1 MTHETDL
8 LTDAAAPLLAV
19 LPSVAWLPHKLVRKT
34 NGVLDKPPCQGARTN
49 DAKTWF
55 TFAAASAL
63 LNGQID
69 VAGIGFAI
77 VPGIVSLDFDHCR
90 DQFTGE
96 LAPEVQREVENL
108 NSYTYV
114 TPSQTGIRVVGL
126 NDAATPIPGG
136 KSVRWLPG
144 GHTVEIFVGPT
155 NHYNTFTADVLPGY
169 DVLRDISAETLDYL
183 AGLDAGKRAANG
195 TAATSTPSE
204 RAPNPDPQRSIAAI
218 VAALACIPN
227 TVQDW
232 DAWSRI
238 GMAAWRASG
247 GRGAGLDAW
256 MAWSAKHP
264 CHDVGACEERWQ
276 HWFASPPT
284 RIGFG
289 TLYYE
294 ARKWKPL
301 FVAPFDPP
309 SGGEDGGD
317 GNAAGNKLPFEKERE
332 GRPRILSM
340 RQLDALPPPE
350 WLVEGLIPEA
360 SLVVPF
366 GPPKAGKTF
375 IVLSWCLHVAAGL
388 PWFGRAVKQGA
399 VVYIAGEGTGGLSV
413 RLRAM
418 RQAYGIDVDAPLFV
432 VPRAVNFRL
441 ETAVADLVALV
452 RATVGD
458 MVVAAVVIDTLAR
471 AMPGADE
478 NSAQEVGLVI
488 AGCDLVRDELACTVI
503 PIHHSGKDLTRGARG
518 TSALRGAW
526 DTALEITGTGKRVV
540 MTVVDQKEA
549 EAGTRL
555 IFRMD
560 VISVGIGRSSLVP
573 MLDEGGV
580 SGVSNVDETPRPET
594 TGLARVA
601 FHVLQALI
609 AGPDGGVLPPL
620 TAAPGTRGV
629 SHEMW
634 RQTFYEKM
642 PGETISRK
650 RLAFWRASQKLEQ
663 IGLIC
668 MKEPWVWLI

>member
-1 MTHETDL
+1 MTHEADL

-19 LPSVAWLPHKLVRKT
+19 LPLVAWLPHKLVRKT

-49 DAKTWF
+49 DARTWF

-63 LNGQID
+63 LNGQND

-77 VPGIVSLDFDHCR
+77 VAGIVALDFDRCR
-90 DQFTGE
+90 DPFTG
-96 LAPEVQREVENL
+96 LLDAEVQREIERL
-108 NSYTYV
+108 ESYAYV
-114 TPSQTGIRVVGL
+114 TPSHTGIRIVGL
-126 NDAATPIPGG
+126 NNPDSPLQGG

-144 GHTVEIFVGPT
+144 GHKIEIFVGPVSF
-155 NHYNTFTADVLPGY
+155 YNTFTAETIPGF
-169 DVLRDISAETLDYL
+169 DTLRDISDETLDYL
-183 AGLDAGKRAANG
+183 TALDAGRNAAANG
-195 TAATSTPSE
+195 ATHTV

-218 VAALACIPN
+218 SAALACIPN

-294 ARKWKPL
+294 ARKWRPL

-309 SGGEDGGD
+309 SGDGAGDEGGD
-317 GNAAGNKLPFEKERE
+317 GNAAGGKLPFEKERE

-375 IVLSWCLHVAAGL
+375 IVLSWCLHVAAGQ

-418 RQAYGIDVDAPLFV
+418 RTAYGIDVDAPLFV

-441 ETAVADLVALV
+441 ETAVAELVALV

-488 AGCDLVRDELACTVI
+488 AGCDLVRDVLGCTVI

-549 EAGTRL
+549 EAGQRL
-555 IFRMD
+555 VFRMD
-560 VISVGIGRSSLVP
+560 TISVGIGRSSLVP
-573 MLDEGGV
+573 MLDGAP
-580 SGVSNVDETPRPET
+580 DEVEKEQHRPEPGGQA
-594 TGLARVA
+594 GLMLRT
-601 FHVLQALI
+601 LRDLM
-609 AGPDGGVLPPL
+609 AGPESAILPPFSDL
-620 TAAPGTRGV
+620 PSGDIRGLSV
-629 SHEMW
+629 LVW
-634 RQTFYEKM
+634 RRAVYEKM
-642 PGETISRK
+642 PGVEADARRQAFHRGMQTLMERK
-650 RLAFWRASQKLEQ
+650 
-663 IGLIC
+663 LINV
-668 MKEPWVWLI
+668 KDPWVWLC

>member
-19 LPSVAWLPHKLVRKT
+19 LPLVAWLPHKLVRKT

-63 LNGQID
+63 LNGQND

-77 VPGIVSLDFDHCR
+77 VRGIVSLDFDHCR

-96 LAPEVQREVENL
+96 LAPEVQREVESL
-108 NSYTYV
+108 NSYTYI

-126 NDAATPIPGG
+126 NDTATPIPGG

-183 AGLDAGKRAANG
+183 AGLDAGKQG
-195 TAATSTPSE
+195 E
-204 RAPNPDPQRSIAAI
+204 RAPNPDPQRSITAI
-218 VAALACIPN
+218 SAALACIPN

-309 SGGEDGGD
+309 SGEGAGDEGGD
-317 GNAAGNKLPFEKERE
+317 GNAAGGKLPFEKEKE

-488 AGCDLVRDELACTVI
+488 AGCDLVRDELGCTVI

-549 EAGTRL
+549 EAGQRL
-555 IFRMD
+555 VFRMD
-560 VISVGIGRSSLVP
+560 TISVGIGRSSLVP
-573 MLDEGGV
+573 MLDETPV
-580 SGVSNVDETPRPET
+580 SDRETGERTEP
-594 TGLARVA
+594 TGLAKTA
-601 FHVLQALI
+601 LDVLRNLI
-609 AGPDGGVLPPL
+609 AGPEGGILPPL
-620 TAAPGTRGV
+620 SGLPNADVRGAP
-629 SHEMW
+629 HESW
-634 RQTFYEKM
+634 RREFYEKM
-642 PGETISRK
+642 PGETVARK

-663 IGLIC
+663 FRFIC

>member
-63 LNGQID
+63 LNGQND

-77 VPGIVSLDFDHCR
+77 VRGIVSLDFDHCR
-90 DQFTGE
+90 DRFTGE

-183 AGLDAGKRAANG
+183 AGLDAGKQG
-195 TAATSTPSE
+195 E

-294 ARKWKPL
+294 ARKWRPL
-301 FVAPFDPP
+301 FVAPFDPVGDP
-309 SGGEDGGD
+309 VGDPVDDPPPGVGDNEDGGD
-317 GNAAGNKLPFEKERE
+317 GTATGDKLPFEILDTPAFLATFTMPDYLIDGIIQR
-332 GRPRILSM
+332 GRLH
-340 RQLDALPPPE
+340 ALTSPT
-350 WLVEGLIPEA
+350 GH
-360 SLVVPF
+360 
-366 GPPKAGKTF
+366 GKTA
-375 IVLSWCLHVAAGL
+375 VALFLACMMATARNIGAL
-388 PWFGRAVKQGA
+388 EVTQGN
-399 VVYIAGEGTGGLSV
+399 ILFLAGENPDDLCV
-413 RLRAM
+413 RLHAAC
-418 RQAYGIDVDAPLFV
+418 QAYGIMPGMLPIYFMPGNFPLDPEAAEKLKAQIDGTGITFSLIIGDSLAAYFPGDDENHNVQMGAYARNWRVLTTCIGRPAVLALAHPIKAATRDNLLPRGGGAFLAEIDVNLTLWAEGDREVTTLHWQGKIRGADFQPVTFGLSPV
-432 VPRAVNFRL
+432 VLSDKKDVKGRSLPSVVATLRTSEQAEQSMHVAVSDENAVLEWLRRSPGVSIKEIAVNCGWLNDAGTPNRARVQRRL
-441 ETAVADLVALV
+441 K
-452 RATVGD
+452 
-458 MVVAAVVIDTLAR
+458 TLADMR
-471 AMPGADE
+471 
-478 NSAQEVGLVI
+478 LVKSWR
-488 AGCDLVRDELACTVI
+488 GKWVI
-503 PIHHSGKDLTRGARG
+503 TD
-518 TSALRGAW
+518 
-526 DTALEITGTGKRVV
+526 
-540 MTVVDQKEA
+540 
-549 EAGTRL
+549 AGTAELKGPENWRK
-555 IFRMD
+555 
-560 VISVGIGRSSLVP
+560 SV
-573 MLDEGGV
+573 D
-580 SGVSNVDETPRPET
+580 
-594 TGLARVA
+594 
-601 FHVLQALI
+601 
-609 AGPDGGVLPPL
+609 
-620 TAAPGTRGV
+620 
-629 SHEMW
+629 
-634 RQTFYEKM
+634 
-642 PGETISRK
+642 
-650 RLAFWRASQKLEQ
+650 
-663 IGLIC
+663 
-668 MKEPWVWLI
+668 

>member
-63 LNGQID
+63 LNGQND

-77 VPGIVSLDFDHCR
+77 VRGIVSLDFDHCR

-183 AGLDAGKRAANG
+183 AGLDAGKQG
-195 TAATSTPSE
+195 E

-218 VAALACIPN
+218 SAALACIPN

-238 GMAAWRASG
+238 GMATWRASG

-256 MAWSAKHP
+256 VAWSAKHP

-294 ARKWKPL
+294 ARKWRPL
-301 FVAPFDPP
+301 FVAPFDPVGDP
-309 SGGEDGGD
+309 VGDPPPGVGDNEDGGD
-317 GNAAGNKLPFEKERE
+317 GTATRDKLPFE
-332 GRPRILSM
+332 I
-340 RQLDALPPPE
+340 LDAPAFLATFTMPDY
-350 WLVEGLIPEA
+350 LIDGIIQRGRLHALTSPT
-360 SLVVPF
+360 
-366 GPPKAGKTF
+366 GHGK
-375 IVLSWCLHVAAGL
+375 
-388 PWFGRAVKQGA
+388 
-399 VVYIAGEGTGGLSV
+399 
-413 RLRAM
+413 
-418 RQAYGIDVDAPLFV
+418 
-432 VPRAVNFRL
+432 
-441 ETAVADLVALV
+441 TAVALFLACMMATARNIGALEVTQGNILFLAGENPDDLCVRLHAACQVYGIMPGMLPIYFMPGNFPLDPEAAEKLKAQIDGTGITFSLIIGDSLAAYFPGDDENHNVQMGAYARNWRVLTTCIGRPAVLALAHPIKA
-452 RATVGD
+452 ATRDNLLPRGGGAFLAEIDVNLVLWAEGD
-458 MVVAAVVIDTLAR
+458 REVTTLHWQGKIRGADFQPVIFGLNPVVLNDKKDVKGRSLPSVVATLRTTEQAEQSMKVTISDENAVLEWLRRSPGVSIKEIAVNCGWLNDAGTPNRARVQRRLKTLADMR
-471 AMPGADE
+471 LVKSWRGKWVITDAGIAELKGA
-478 NSAQEVGLVI
+478 
-488 AGCDLVRDELACTVI
+488 
-503 PIHHSGKDLTRGARG
+503 
-518 TSALRGAW
+518 
-526 DTALEITGTGKRVV
+526 
-540 MTVVDQKEA
+540 
-549 EAGTRL
+549 
-555 IFRMD
+555 
-560 VISVGIGRSSLVP
+560 
-573 MLDEGGV
+573 
-580 SGVSNVDETPRPET
+580 
-594 TGLARVA
+594 
-601 FHVLQALI
+601 
-609 AGPDGGVLPPL
+609 
-620 TAAPGTRGV
+620 
-629 SHEMW
+629 
-634 RQTFYEKM
+634 
-642 PGETISRK
+642 
-650 RLAFWRASQKLEQ
+650 
-663 IGLIC
+663 
-668 MKEPWVWLI
+668 